1 MSDFHLC
8 NVLVYTVTG
17 IYIEDNQLVIFDM
30 KKSHED
36 ALLGV
41 GKKKCAAQVFLTPY
55 NASERC
61 FSYQK

>member
-17 IYIEDNQLVIFDM
+17 IYIENNQLVIFDM

-41 GKKKCAAQVFLTPY
+41 EKRSAQHKF
-55 NASERC
+55 
-61 FSYQK
+61 F